1 MTTQTDAFVRPS
13 PASDGFIA
21 ADSDN
26 ISLFPDQVTDNLMH
40 VTIALG
46 ADLWALRRRMFILEA
61 VLEKA
66 GVSAAD
72 VEAYRPSAEE
82 QALWAKERDL
92 FIGRAFGALTR
103 RGGANDKQI
112 DRAGD
117 L

>member
-1 MTTQTDAFVRPS
+1 MTDTQAPPKPS
-13 PASDGFIA
+13 PAADGFIA
-21 ADSDN
+21 SDSDN

-40 VTIALG
+40 TTIALG
-46 ADLWALRRRMFILEA
+46 AELWTMRRRLFVLEA

-66 GVSAAD
+66 GVTTAD
-72 VEAYRPSAEE
+72 IESYQPSEV
-82 QALWAKERDL
+82 QTTLWAQERDL

-103 RGGANDKQI
+103 TGGANDKQI